1 MLTLQEA
8 YAKSISD
15 ISWKAECDDIRR
27 LPTQEQLK
35 LFTDYR
41 PEKLTGINEGQSES
55 GSGMNSNGSLK
66 AVVDSHNHNEE
77 QRLRLVEDARVE
89 GQMDGEEDIFR
100 YSPVHIPHM
109 APCDLDFAFFDGI
122 METYEDFSL
131 DEEDGLDQQTPPSS
145 LENSPKSSEYGF
157 PLG

>member
-1 MLTLQEA
+1 MLTQQEA

-35 LFTDYR
+35 LFTDYQ

-77 QRLRLVEDARVE
+77 QR

-122 METYEDFSL
+122 METYEDFSM
-131 DEEDGLDQQTPPSS
+131 DEEDGLGQQTPPSS

-157 PLG
+157 PIG